1 MSDPSAKSAL
11 TWLEKLLARWQSPW
25 SCRDSTIVI
34 VFWLGFPRCKSNA
47 FRLFKTQLPESWRD
61 HGRLTTSHLFSNSCT
76 GSLLLNVSS
85 TKFCPL
91 PFVQSVRIGQPT
103 WPIWSV
109 FIVHHGV
116 CVQPI
121 SLFLLFLGH
130 GLSKQSVMV
139 RELSLILLP
148 FCGMP
153 CPGTSGR
160 QTRSLLSAAPLKHFS
175 SRSSWLSDL
184 EYGNE
189 WVVGRVRN
197 GECGVWPSPLLSFV
211 CVWVCMCIPSPSP
224 PPFPIAL
231 RSRPSGVEVFMRFIS
246 IHSFIH
252 SFINRVFP
260 KRMRRTIESP
270 IHIHVRSLSNLMVA
284 LTSLPVSRHVSH
296 FDQKMLRI
304 LEWKNAQTLDTAGH
318 SGWGKCHGNV
328 IYQNSIKGRTLLRC
342 PSVKTENGVDKSL

>member
-175 SRSSWLSDL
+175 SRSSWLPIL
-184 EYGNE
+184 NMAMNE
-189 WVVGRVRN
+189 LLDECEMVSVV
-197 GECGVWPSPLLSFV
+197 CDPPPFSPSFV
-211 CVWVCMCIPSPSP
+211 CGCACVFPFP
-224 PPFPIAL
+224 PPPLSHSATITPLGCGGFHAL
-231 RSRPSGVEVFMRFIS
+231 YK
-246 IHSFIH
+246 HSFIH
-252 SFINRVFP
+252 SFKTVMKWN
-260 KRMRRTIESP
+260 
-270 IHIHVRSLSNLMVA
+270 IHTMIFKN
-284 LTSLPVSRHVSH
+284 T
-296 FDQKMLRI
+296 
-304 LEWKNAQTLDTAGH
+304 WK
-318 SGWGKCHGNV
+318 
-328 IYQNSIKGRTLLRC
+328 
-342 PSVKTENGVDKSL
+342 